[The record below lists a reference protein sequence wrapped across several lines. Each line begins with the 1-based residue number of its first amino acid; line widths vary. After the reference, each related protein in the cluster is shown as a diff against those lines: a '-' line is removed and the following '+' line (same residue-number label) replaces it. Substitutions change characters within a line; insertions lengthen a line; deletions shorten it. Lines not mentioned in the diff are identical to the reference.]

1 MNKRDLKQVYYIKKE
16 ITMWQEKLKELED
29 ISLKSPKLDG
39 MPRAPGKSDPTASK
53 AEEIA
58 EAKEIIEELEY
69 RTLKEAKR
77 IYEYIRDIDDSLL
90 RQIIIYRCVELK
102 TWAEVADAI
111 GGGNTEDSVRKRYER
126 HFS

>member
-1 MNKRDLKQVYYIKKE
+1 MNKRDLKQVYYVKKE

-39 MPRAPGKSDPTASK
+39 MPRAPGKSNPTANK

-58 EAKEIIEELEY
+58 EIKEIIEELEY
-69 RTLKEAKR
+69 RALKEAKR
-77 IYEYIRDIDDSLL
+77 IYEYIRDLDDSLV
-90 RQIIIYRCVELK
+90 RQIIIYRCIELK
-102 TWAEVADAI
+102 SWAEVADAI

-126 HFS
+126 HLS

>member
-16 ITMWQEKLKELED
+16 ITMWQEKLKELEG

-39 MPRAPGKSDPTASK
+39 MPRAAGKSDPTANR

-102 TWAEVADAI
+102 TWAEVADSI

>member
-39 MPRAPGKSDPTASK
+39 MPRAAGKSDPTANR

-102 TWAEVADAI
+102 TWAEVADSI